1 LIHVVDYG
9 LGNVG
14 AFLTVYKRLDIPAVA
29 ATTPAE
35 LADADH
41 ILLPG
46 VGSFDYAMQL
56 LNASGM
62 RETLDRL
69 VVENEVP
76 VLGVCVGM
84 QILGD
89 RSDEGHDTGLGWISG
104 SIRDLAG
111 RGRGHNR
118 FPLPHMGWNDVQ
130 PRGHTALLAGIPDPR
145 FYFLHSFYFDN
156 NDEADTAATAEYGD
170 RFTCMVNRGN
180 VWGVQFH
187 PESILT
193 EHGHAMLR
201 NFLEQRA

>member
-1 LIHVVDYG
+1 MIHIVDYG

-14 AFLTVYKRLDIPAVA
+14 AFLTLYKRLEIPAVA
-29 ATTPAE
+29 ATTPVE
-35 LADADH
+35 LAQANH

-46 VGSFDYAMQL
+46 VGSFDHAMQL

-62 RETLDRL
+62 REMLDRL
-69 VVENEVP
+69 VIERQVP

-89 RSDEGHDTGLGWISG
+89 TSDEGREAGLGWIAG

-111 RGRGHNR
+111 RGEGHNGL
-118 FPLPHMGWNDVQ
+118 PLPHMGWNDVQ
-130 PRGHTALLAGIPDPR
+130 PERNVALLAGIPDPR

-156 NDEADTAATAEYGD
+156 HDQADAAATAEYGD

-180 VWGVQFH
+180 IWGVQFH
-187 PESILT
+187 PEKSHRFGMGL
-193 EHGHAMLR
+193 LK
-201 NFLEQRA
+201 NFAEL

>member
-1 LIHVVDYG
+1 MIHIVDYG

-14 AFLTVYKRLDIPAVA
+14 AFLTLYKRLEIPAVA

-35 LADADH
+35 LAEADH

-46 VGSFDYAMQL
+46 VGSFDHAMQS

-69 VVENEVP
+69 VAEQKVP

-89 RSDEGHDTGLGWISG
+89 SSDEGRDAGLGWISG

-111 RGRGHNR
+111 RGAGHNGL
-118 FPLPHMGWNDVQ
+118 PLPHMGWNDVQ
-130 PRGHTALLAGIPDPR
+130 PQGNVALLAGIPDPR
-145 FYFLHSFYFDN
+145 FYFLHSFYFEN
-156 NDEADTAATAEYGD
+156 RDEADAAATVEYGAQ
-170 RFTCMVNRGN
+170 FTCMVNRGN

-187 PESILT
+187 PEKSHRYGMAL
-193 EHGHAMLR
+193 LK
-201 NFLEQRA
+201 NFAEL

>member
-1 LIHVVDYG
+1 MIHIVDYG

-14 AFLTVYKRLDIPAVA
+14 AFLTLYKRLDVPAVA
-29 ATTPAE
+29 ASTADQLAE
-35 LADADH
+35 ADH

-46 VGSFDYAMQL
+46 VGSFDHAMQL

-69 VVENEVP
+69 VIEKRVP

-89 RSDEGHDTGLGWISG
+89 SSDEGKDAGLGWIPG
-104 SIRDLAG
+104 RIRDLG
-111 RGRGHNR
+111 SRGVAHQGL
-118 FPLPHMGWNDVQ
+118 PLPHMGWNDISTTRDVV
-130 PRGHTALLAGIPDPR
+130 LLAGMEAPR

-156 NDEADTAATAEYGD
+156 HRDEDAVGKANYGD
-170 RFTCMVNRGN
+170 EFTCIVNRGN

-187 PESILT
+187 PEKSHRFGMAL
-193 EHGHAMLR
+193 LK
-201 NFLEQRA
+201 NFAEL